1 MRGSIIR
8 HCAHLTNTTA
18 SVRRIWGFTKD
29 FWCSPSH
36 EKCTIDH
43 LSTDQNRCKGDFNL
57 VVANHRSERYL
68 RETASKM
75 QLIPAEV
82 VVFQIVLHPEDPPAA
97 TVACAYSTS

>member
-1 MRGSIIR
+1 MG
-8 HCAHLTNTTA
+8 
-18 SVRRIWGFTKD
+18 RIWGFSKD
-29 FWCSPSH
+29 FWCTSSR
-36 EKCTIDH
+36 EWCTIDH
-43 LSTDQNRCKGDFNL
+43 LSTDLRRRPGDSDPVLANR
-57 VVANHRSERYL
+57 RSERYL